1 MQDFWKLFSSF
12 FTVALRRQMAYRGTY
27 FAGIIGQWISNGATF
42 LGIYIMVSS
51 FELLGGWNGSEVLML
66 FGLSVMSYAVGASF
80 FFNFATG
87 LAGRIR
93 SGEFD
98 ASLTK
103 PIHPFLHEVFS
114 AGYNV
119 GYISHFTLSL
129 VIVIVALSSVS
140 YTPDVQGV
148 LFLISAVLGA
158 ALIQAAALIASSVL
172 SFFSVGRNPIIDFL
186 LVDMKGFTN
195 YPITIFPRGIQFVLT
210 FILPF
215 AFMNFYPAAALLG
228 KDIPEG
234 YPAVLPYLSPLIG
247 VVVFVLSILL
257 WNWGLKHYKST
268 GS

>member
-1 MQDFWKLFSSF
+1 MKDFWKLFSSF
-12 FTVALRRQMAYRGTY
+12 FRVALRREMAYRGT
-27 FAGIIGQWISNGATF
+27 FLAGIIGQWIGYGGTF

-51 FELLGGWNGSEVLML
+51 FRVLGGWNGMEVLAL
-66 FGLSVMSYAVGASF
+66 YGISLMSYAIGASF
-80 FFNFATG
+80 FFNFSHG

-119 GYISHFTLSL
+119 GYISHFTVSL
-129 VIVIVALSSVS
+129 VILVIALSHTS
-140 YTPDVQGV
+140 YTPTIWSV
-148 LFLISAVLGA
+148 LFLLSAVLGA
-158 ALIQAAALIASSVL
+158 SLIQAATLIASSTM
-172 SFFSVGRNPIIDFL
+172 SFFSVGSNPIADFL
-186 LVDMKGFTN
+186 AYDIKEFTN
-195 YPITIFPRGIQFVLT
+195 YPITVFPKGIQFVLT
-210 FILPF
+210 FLLPF

-228 KDIPEG
+228 KAIPER
-234 YPAVLPYLSPLIG
+234 YPAVLPYLSPLVG
-247 VVVFVLSILL
+247 ALVFALSILL